1 MKKIILRVWQ
11 IWNEARVGYVNRY
24 AHHRLGS

>member
-1 MKKIILRVWQ
+1 MKKIILRAWQ
-11 IWNEARVGYVNRY
+11 IWNEARNAYAKRY